1 MPRPRDRPPPA
12 VKCAQIKKPT
22 PRNENMIKSG
32 RIPNKVAIEIWSR
45 ATSLLKPPKPPKPPK
60 RPNRACVEL
69 FTCLAHFWRLIHA
82 LWGGGGWGVTA
93 KRTPKQNETSC
104 SHRDKTG
111 QAGTSV
117 GGPELESRCLL
128 PQHLFA
134 RHCETAAYFGAPAH
148 RGVYLICGWRWS
160 QHVAA
165 KYATPNDQQ
174 RRMAQDTVS
183 FGGEWEIPCLY
194 CKTATT

>member
-45 ATSLLKPPKPPKPPK
+45 ATSLPKPPKPPKPPK

-82 LWGGGGWGVTA
+82 LWGAGGWGVAAGGANKQPKGRPNKMKLLARTGTRQDRPALRSEVQSSNLAVCCLSICLLGTA
-93 KRTPKQNETSC
+93 KLQHTSG
-104 SHRDKTG
+104 R
-111 QAGTSV
+111 
-117 GGPELESRCLL
+117 R
-128 PQHLFA
+128 
-134 RHCETAAYFGAPAH
+134 RIAAY
-148 RGVYLICGWRWS
+148 
-160 QHVAA
+160 
-165 KYATPNDQQ
+165 T
-174 RRMAQDTVS
+174 
-183 FGGEWEIPCLY
+183 
-194 CKTATT
+194 